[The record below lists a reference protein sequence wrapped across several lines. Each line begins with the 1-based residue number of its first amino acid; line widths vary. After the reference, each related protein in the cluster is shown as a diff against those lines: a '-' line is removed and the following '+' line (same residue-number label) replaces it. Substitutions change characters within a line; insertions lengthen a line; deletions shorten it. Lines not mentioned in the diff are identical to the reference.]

1 MTEKEPLLLGY
12 QLIEKAKASSFD
24 ELSLLDPM
32 TDKLRLHLLIKAV
45 VRELMLLKILQA
57 NVWMKCLNYDSFEF
71 SFAVRN

>member
-1 MTEKEPLLLGY
+1 V
-12 QLIEKAKASSFD
+12 
-24 ELSLLDPM
+24 